1 MSKRP
6 DWIFPL
12 RKAGGAP
19 SCRLVVFPYAAAGAS
34 ALRPLVTLLPDSVEL
49 LGVAL
54 PGRERRFG
62 EPAATTFP
70 EIMRGVVDDLAARPE
85 LPTFLLGHSLGAS
98 LAVALARSVPE
109 ICSGII
115 VSARRPAHVAL
126 APILAMSDEEVGS
139 FLDELGNTA
148 PQLLGEPYWRDR
160 LIQLFRH
167 DTELDIEASHV
178 AETRLL
184 TQPLTVLA
192 GSEDPYVDVR
202 DLDAWAARTSGHC
215 DIRIYPGDHFFLLD
229 PGNLAVVADALSA
242 FIGGVSGIPGVLDE
256 AYS

>member
-1 MSKRP
+1 MSKKP

-12 RKAGGAP
+12 RKAGGDHG
-19 SCRLVVFPYAAAGAS
+19 CRLVVFPYAAAGAS

-62 EPAATTFP
+62 EPGATSFP
-70 EIMRGVVDDLAARPE
+70 EIMQGVVDGLATRPE
-85 LPTFLLGHSLGAS
+85 LPTFLFGHSLGAS

-126 APILAMSDEEVGS
+126 APILAMSDEEIGS
-139 FLDELGNTA
+139 FLDALGNTA
-148 PQLLGEPYWRDR
+148 PQLLGEAFWRAR

-178 AETRLL
+178 AETTLL

-202 DLDAWAARTSGHC
+202 DLDSWATRTTGYC
-215 DIRIYPGDHFFLLD
+215 DVRTYPGDHFFLLD
-229 PGNLAVVADALSA
+229 PGNLAVIAEALTG
-242 FIGGVSGIPGVLDE
+242 FIGAVSGIPGILDE
-256 AYS
+256 AYT